1 MKGRT
6 NNMTQLEMMGSN
18 AKHAAR
24 VLMNAGAKKDEALF
38 AIAKALKENASEII
52 KANEADIENGKA
64 AGLSESLLDRLKL
77 DEGRILGMAEGV
89 SQVAAQPDPI
99 GRVIEGRT
107 LKNGLQIEKITVP
120 MGVIGIIYEAR
131 PNVTSDAAALC
142 LKAGSAVILRGGKE
156 AINSNKAITAV
167 MRDAIESAGLPRD
180 CVALVTDTT
189 RQSAT
194 ELMQLSEYLDVL
206 IPRGGAGLIKSVVAN
221 AKVPVIETGVGNC
234 HVYVDASA
242 DIQMATDIV
251 YNAKTSRPSVCN
263 AIETVLVHKDIA
275 PEALPAIKAALD
287 KKNVEIRGCE
297 KTQEI
302 LGDSV
307 IPATENDYAVEF
319 LDYILAVRVVD
330 SLDAALDHIAKYSTG
345 HSECIV
351 TSDYRSANRFTAC
364 VDSAAVYVSASTRF
378 TDGGEFGLGAE
389 IGISTQKLHAR
400 GPMGL
405 NELTSMKFVIRG
417 DGQIR

>member
-1 MKGRT
+1 
-6 NNMTQLEMMGSN
+6 MTQLEMMGSN

-24 VLMNAGAKKDEALF
+24 VLMNAGAKKDEALL
-38 AIAKALKENASEII
+38 AIAKALRENAAEII
-52 KANEADIENGKA
+52 EANEKDIENGKA
-64 AGLSESLLDRLKL
+64 AGLSEALLDRLKL

-99 GRVIEGRT
+99 GKVIEGRT

-234 HVYVDASA
+234 HVYVEVGS
-242 DIQMATDIV
+242 
-251 YNAKTSRPSVCN
+251 
-263 AIETVLVHKDIA
+263 
-275 PEALPAIKAALD
+275 
-287 KKNVEIRGCE
+287 
-297 KTQEI
+297 
-302 LGDSV
+302 
-307 IPATENDYAVEF
+307 
-319 LDYILAVRVVD
+319 
-330 SLDAALDHIAKYSTG
+330 
-345 HSECIV
+345 
-351 TSDYRSANRFTAC
+351 
-364 VDSAAVYVSASTRF
+364 
-378 TDGGEFGLGAE
+378 
-389 IGISTQKLHAR
+389 
-400 GPMGL
+400 
-405 NELTSMKFVIRG
+405 
-417 DGQIR
+417 